1 MLFAA
6 IMLVRPLRFQPFHRD
21 IHLGKR
27 EQFLAQI
34 FQGSTDVIDRFINDE
49 ESVVEAG
56 AFHNLYR
63 SILTVEFFNI

>member
-1 MLFAA
+1 MMIIRLS
-6 IMLVRPLRFQPFHRD
+6 RFQPFRRN
-21 IHLGKR
+21 IHFGKR

-56 AFHNLYR
+56 TFHNLYR